1 MVLPNVLRI
10 PNERTTAIAPSTT
23 AAAADVALVRR
34 IAAGDKSAHR
44 ELYEL
49 HGRAVLVFLACR
61 VDDEAM
67 AEELLQDVMLAVW
80 QTAHRFGGR
89 SAVRTWLFAI
99 AHNTACN
106 ALRRRRPLLFGDA
119 GMRRALDAR
128 AATPGPGIGADQ
140 RLDLQ
145 RAMADL
151 PDDQR
156 TAMEL
161 FFFHGFDLEEIGAIT
176 GAPLGTVKSRLSR
189 AKGRLRRSLAG
200 DGAPEGGSDVP

>member
-1 MVLPNVLRI
+1 MVLPNVLSI
-10 PNERTTAIAPSTT
+10 PSERTTASDPSTT
-23 AAAADVALVRR
+23 AATADVALVRR
-34 IAAGDKSAHR
+34 VAAGDKAAHR
-44 ELYEL
+44 ALYER
-49 HGRAVLVFLACR
+49 HGRAVLVYLACR
-61 VDDEAM
+61 VDDEAV

-119 GMRRALDAR
+119 GMRRAIDAR
-128 AATPGPGIGADQ
+128 AATPGPGVGADQ

-151 PDDQR
+151 PDEQR
-156 TAMEL
+156 TVMEL
-161 FFFHGFDLEEIGAIT
+161 FFFHGFDLEEIGAVT
-176 GAPLGTVKSRLSR
+176 GAPVGTVKSRLSR
-189 AKGRLRRSLAG
+189 AKGRMRRSLTG
-200 DGAPEGGSDVP
+200 EGGAEGGSDGS